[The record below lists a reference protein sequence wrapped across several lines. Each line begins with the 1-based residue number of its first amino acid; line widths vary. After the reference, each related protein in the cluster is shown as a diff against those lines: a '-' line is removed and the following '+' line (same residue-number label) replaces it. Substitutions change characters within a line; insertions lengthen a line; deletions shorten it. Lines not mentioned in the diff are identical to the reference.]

1 MLGITLAIVG
11 PSGQGPRN
19 GIARSNNIRP
29 GFPGWPR
36 VRAAF
41 TMQSFPVLWI
51 CDAMPQP
58 LSLSRAAKIAGV
70 TRSELQQRLRDSG
83 LNIFEGKIALGDL
96 LTLYPDIDLDRDP
109 VFERIQR
116 IRQNARPKREYSDG
130 WMPEPEVLLA
140 RLKEIQ
146 AVLTRTKAMLNRSD
160 AAVDELSSRL
170 QQIGA
175 AADTAT
181 RLQIEGLLDWLRT
194 QRQDGLNAE
203 RDARAELFARDALF
217 KLLAAKV
224 KVTPSGHEYL
234 VEGRESLLEAA
245 LRAGLHLDF
254 GCSSGNCGSCRC
266 RVVAGR
272 VAKLRDHDYVLS
284 AREREAG
291 YVLACSCTAVT
302 DVVIE
307 AHEASSPAEMPYQDI
322 RAVVTGI
329 ERCGEEGAALR
340 LRTPHTS
347 MLRFMSGQS
356 VRLTDERG
364 AVASYALASCACD
377 GRNLEVLIRRRAD
390 DAFSLAV
397 FERGMVGEMVRVEG
411 PTGDFVLQ
419 EDSTAP
425 CVFVAAGDGVGPVK
439 GLVEQAISIDSA
451 DRLHVCL
458 IEEPAWGEKYHNLFR
473 SWDDAFDN
481 FELTRL
487 PQETTPAQLRDW
499 LLAAHA
505 DLAGWDIYLAGPQ
518 SFVERLGRILGVDTE
533 HGRGRIRLLPIG

>member
-1 MLGITLAIVG
+1 MHHIDCLRT
-11 PSGQGPRN
+11 RY
-19 GIARSNNIRP
+19 
-29 GFPGWPR
+29 
-36 VRAAF
+36 
-41 TMQSFPVLWI
+41 
-51 CDAMPQP
+51 AMPQP

-70 TRSELQQRLRDSG
+70 TRGELQQRLRDSG

-96 LTLYPDIDLDRDP
+96 LTLYPEIDLDRDP

-116 IRQNARPKREYSDG
+116 IKQNARPKREYSDG
-130 WMPEPEVLLA
+130 WMPEPGVLLA

-146 AVLTRTKAMLNRSD
+146 AVLTRTKALLNRSD
-160 AAVDELSSRL
+160 QTVGELSSRL
-170 QQIGA
+170 QEIGVS
-175 AADTAT
+175 ADAST
-181 RLQIEGLLDWLRT
+181 RLQIDGLLDWLQA
-194 QRQDGLNAE
+194 QRQAGVTAD

-224 KVTPSGHEYL
+224 KVTPSGDEYL

-245 LRAGLHLDF
+245 LRSGLHLDF

-302 DVVIE
+302 DLVIE
-307 AHEASSPAEMPYQDI
+307 AHEAASPSEMPYQDI
-322 RAVVTGI
+322 RAVVSGI
-329 ERCGEEGAALR
+329 ERCGEGGAALQ
-340 LRTPHTS
+340 LQTPHTS

-364 AVASYALASCACD
+364 ATASYALASCACD
-377 GRNLEVLIRRRAD
+377 GGNLELLIRRRAD
-390 DAFSLAV
+390 DMFSLAV
-397 FERGMVGEMVRVEG
+397 FEGEMVGEMVRVEG
-411 PTGDFVLQ
+411 PSGEFVLQ

-425 CVFVAAGDGVGPVK
+425 CIFVAAGDGIGPVK

-458 IEEPAWGEKYHNLFR
+458 IDEPAWGDKYHNLFR
-473 SWDDAFDN
+473 SWDDALDN

-487 PQETTPAQLRDW
+487 PQETTPADLRD
-499 LLAAHA
+499 LLLNAHPDLAA
-505 DLAGWDIYLAGPQ
+505 WDIYLAGSR
-518 SFVERLGRILGVDTE
+518 SFVEILGKILGVDTE